1 MRRNIPDEV
10 DDAIHDLE
18 VAERD
23 LISNSSLEYYV
34 ENLRN
39 FHQYKDEFSECRKF
53 IENIANAHTRNIV
66 NYLYKNKPDLNF
78 SSWLDII
85 IILFL
90 QNKEYTVQYVKENEN
105 IKDYFV
111 SLISL
116 WAEKKRSDL
125 NDILDDLLSL

>member
-10 DDAIHDLE
+10 ADAIHDLE

-23 LISNSSLEYYV
+23 LVSNSNIEYYA
-34 ENLRN
+34 ENLRD
-39 FHQYKDEFSECRKF
+39 FHQYKDEFPENRKF

-66 NYLYKNKPDLNF
+66 NYLYKTKPDLSF

-85 IILFL
+85 IILFS
-90 QNKEYTVQYVKENEN
+90 QNKEYTVRYVKDNEN

-125 NDILDDLLSL
+125 NDILEDLLS